1 VGLSPIAN
9 GQTIGYVKL
18 WFMEKAIQLSTA
30 LQVVLFLASVEFV
43 IVVVF
48 CISAILQ
55 LRNHVARILQELV
68 ELKAEVSLLVQ
79 DIRKM
84 LQNLNKLSTHAQQE
98 GMSDAPVQ

>member
-1 VGLSPIAN
+1 
-9 GQTIGYVKL
+9 
-18 WFMEKAIQLSTA
+18 MEEAIQLSA
-30 LQVVLFLASVEFV
+30 VLQVVLFLASVEFV

-48 CISAILQ
+48 CIWAILQ
-55 LRNHVARILQELV
+55 LRKHVAQIMQELV

-98 GMSDAPVQ
+98 GTSGLGDAPAQ

>member
-1 VGLSPIAN
+1 
-9 GQTIGYVKL
+9 
-18 WFMEKAIQLSTA
+18 MEEAIQLSA
-30 LQVVLFLASVEFV
+30 VLQVVLFLASVEFV

-48 CISAILQ
+48 CVSAILQ
-55 LRNHVARILQELV
+55 LRKHVAQIMQELV

-98 GMSDAPVQ
+98 GTSGLGDAPAQ